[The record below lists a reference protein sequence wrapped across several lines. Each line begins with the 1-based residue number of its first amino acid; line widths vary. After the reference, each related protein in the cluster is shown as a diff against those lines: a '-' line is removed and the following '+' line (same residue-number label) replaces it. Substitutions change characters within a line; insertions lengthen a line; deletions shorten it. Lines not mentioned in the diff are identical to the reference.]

1 MGGLYV
7 AAALQALM
15 HNFLNLVAP
24 RKYGSNLAVMPRA
37 TAKTRFDST
46 SAKFLSWPA
55 LLVLGNEACHLS
67 LRLAIMHHAV
77 DRVSSGWY
85 GNDITL
91 VVKIAH

>member
-1 MGGLYV
+1 
-7 AAALQALM
+7 
-15 HNFLNLVAP
+15 
-24 RKYGSNLAVMPRA
+24 MPRA
-37 TAKTRFDST
+37 TDKTRFDST

-67 LRLAIMHHAV
+67 LRLAIIYHAV